1 MKLYVIGFSLLLIG
15 SCSVDTTG
23 LAIEDFRW
31 SASPSTVCPGDAST
45 LDWEVLNVPRSR
57 DYCAEP
63 YEVGRVCTIN
73 RDCESDETCVDQ
85 QCRRPGDDL
94 QEIDFGAG
102 CPIDGTIRINQLEV
116 ATNEVAPVDSSDRV
130 QGSKAVSPSSTTVYT
145 ALYDVDE
152 QRVATTSVTVT
163 VLGQDEVTEDIAFG
177 TLFCRNAA
185 ETLRLTL
192 GSSTTG
198 FDPSPTVL
206 LTGVTNTSAA
216 RVVVASSSPSHEPV
230 PLIPGELTTEFNGR
244 VPREWSV
251 RLDST
256 AVPPPTS
263 CTVDTGGFEPIELTL
278 ALTVSCGQ

>member
-1 MKLYVIGFSLLLIG
+1 M
-15 SCSVDTTG
+15 
-23 LAIEDFRW
+23 
-31 SASPSTVCPGDAST
+31 
-45 LDWEVLNVPRSR
+45 
-57 DYCAEP
+57 
-63 YEVGRVCTIN
+63 
-73 RDCESDETCVDQ
+73 
-85 QCRRPGDDL
+85 
-94 QEIDFGAG
+94 
-102 CPIDGTIRINQLEV
+102 
-116 ATNEVAPVDSSDRV
+116 
-130 QGSKAVSPSSTTVYT
+130 QGSKALSPSSTTVYT

-163 VLGQDEVTEDIAFG
+163 VLGQDEVTEIIAFG

-198 FDPSPTVL
+198 FDPSPTVS

-278 ALTVSCGQ
+278 ALPVSCGQWGATHSTMRMRCVGAVVSCVSSMAFREARTSPSRASCVRMAIVAKPSSPASLTVNRRS